1 MVADRSERQGTARV
15 ARPGGFVAVLATEPA
30 RSAEFYTQLRALVRE
45 SSGGV
50 LVCLRRPALWTGGPI
65 VGVHLRPAEPADHG
79 GPSGGATHAL
89 GPGLW
94 LGPLSRA
101 RDRRALCQ
109 WLRDGGPAGG
119 PPPMSL
125 RQRALPGPN
134 RPLMASQTSN

>member
-1 MVADRSERQGTARV
+1 VQAAQQ
-15 ARPGGFVAVLATEPA
+15 GGFVAVLATEPA
-30 RSAEFYTQLRALVRE
+30 RSAEFYAQLRELVRK

-65 VGVHLRPAEPADHG
+65 VGVHLRPAEPDRPADPAEPG
-79 GPSGGATHAL
+79 GRPRGAAHAL

-94 LGPLSRA
+94 LGPLSRSE
-101 RDRRALCQ
+101 DRRALCR

-119 PPPMSL
+119 PPPVSL

-134 RPLMASQTSN
+134 RPLMASQSLN